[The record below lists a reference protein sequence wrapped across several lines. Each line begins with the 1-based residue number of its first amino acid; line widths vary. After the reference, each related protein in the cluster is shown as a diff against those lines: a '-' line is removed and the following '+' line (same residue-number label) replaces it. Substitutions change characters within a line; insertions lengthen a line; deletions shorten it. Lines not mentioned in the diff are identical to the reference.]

1 MITSPDT
8 YPLWKTRRP
17 VISVNNITS
26 DDSAQCVTRYRYLVY
41 SPAAEVAA
49 GETAEERLNATAA
62 ASGKSPD
69 SGGGTGVGTG
79 VGGGSVHSMGMYSVD
94 SSPTTMSTMMKT
106 PRLGNAQYTKV
117 IEYENPWAV
126 PPPGV
131 APPRDGSSPTIS
143 DSVNSLTM
151 TGPVLSSNSLNSRFS
166 SGVIHGAPEHVPY
179 RTTILASETD
189 VSEQVDTWNC
199 AEDATF
205 RPYMEAMNMMD
216 ASIIMRGGG
225 GSNDGNNISRMEIE
239 ADSDDDNDAGNNMD
253 TDAAG
258 MSDDY
263 DDDED
268 DDDDA
273 NVTPTGKGR
282 LYLVCFHLPL
292 IVSHDTAT
300 GEWDVVWNESLL
312 AKTTQRLPVG
322 DITAQY
328 EMQWIGTATLPR
340 KADGSSYTD
349 EELKPLHAKLAEL
362 NCFVLFLPDDVR
374 SAHYYGM
381 CKQVLWPAF
390 HNIDLLDLSEAG
402 FDNIYNNAANYNNA
416 STLAGDYDAVQFSND
431 TSIVS
436 DWDQSRLED
445 WWAAY
450 KKVNRIFSDH
460 VCSLVTHK
468 ASEESIV
475 WVHDYHLSLLPK
487 YIHTSEVI
495 KYGYRR
501 SKMVFF
507 LHIPFPTS
515 QIFRELECGDAI
527 LEGML
532 HSNIIGF
539 HAFDHARHFLHS
551 CKRIKGCD
559 YDTLVGGLIGV
570 KFEKQVVV
578 VDMSNVSIEVDQ
590 TQLVLELPET
600 HEICERYKLKYANK
614 QLIAGVDVAQRLSGV
629 AQKLLAFERLLADY
643 PVWQGKVVMIQRM
656 LIPNTRKADEVS
668 TLKQVRML
676 ANRIKTTFSSHH
688 VIDYMEYN
696 QSSLKIHERLG
707 LWLAS
712 DIYLSTVVREGLNL
726 GPLEYI
732 YARKEPVEAGVV
744 IASEFSAVCSVLN
757 GALRVN
763 PFDVQMTA
771 SCIDKALTM
780 PQSEK
785 EGRRHRDI
793 DFVSSCPSSQW
804 TRNVLR
810 DLNEITAM
818 NPEVHQAQ
826 PTLKNRESTS
836 FSTTGEPYA
845 SPFEIHKA
853 YVETSKRVIILDFN
867 GTLVRKE
874 PTGKYLKREIL
885 GTSGQK
891 PPSTVVKAL
900 KTLSSDPQNVVF
912 VVSGDTQENLVS
924 AIGSISGLGLAAS
937 NGACFAWPCKERQE
951 GHEWYSFE
959 FGDDW
964 NAVKELALPIMSKYT
979 ARTNGSTMKLSDASI
994 GWSYYSCD
1002 PEWGSLQAR
1011 HLLVE
1016 LQHQL
1021 AAFEVRFVT
1030 IKGGLEVVPKM
1041 MNKGVVVKKILREVA
1056 SRNNQQGLDFV
1067 LCIGDDV
1074 TDEKMFTSVYKFKS
1088 EENDEY
1094 HNVVPSPAVKPK
1106 SSTINVPDERIMKEI
1121 QSLKYKSDPENI
1133 DYAFTITVGKKNMGT
1148 SSMNS
1153 AMADPSAVGPTT
1165 NASLYINDATE
1176 VEDILVTLAGG
1187 EVTERSMS
1195 WDFNDGGGIE
1205 YFS

>member
-1 MITSPDT
+1 
-8 YPLWKTRRP
+8 
-17 VISVNNITS
+17 
-26 DDSAQCVTRYRYLVY
+26 
-41 SPAAEVAA
+41 VAI

-62 ASGKSPD
+62 AAAGHSPGAA
-69 SGGGTGVGTG
+69 ST
-79 VGGGSVHSMGMYSVD
+79 GGSMHSIGMNSVS
-94 SSPTTMSTMMKT
+94 SSPTNASMSRLVGAGNSKAMM
-106 PRLGNAQYTKV
+106 LGNGPYTKV
-117 IEYENPWAV
+117 IEYENPWA
-126 PPPGV
+126 PPPA
-131 APPRDGSSPTIS
+131 APAIRAGSSPTIT
-143 DSVNSLTM
+143 DSSNSVHTNTMM

-166 SGVIHGAPEHVPY
+166 SGAGVNNGVPEHAPY
-179 RTTILASETD
+179 RTTILAGDDKD
-189 VSEQVDTWNC
+189 VVVRVDTWNC

-205 RPYMEAMNMMD
+205 RPYMEAMNMDVMS
-216 ASIIMRGGG
+216 AANAG
-225 GSNDGNNISRMEIE
+225 NISQLGSTASSVDE
-239 ADSDDDNDAGNNMD
+239 
-253 TDAAG
+253 
-258 MSDDY
+258 
-263 DDDED
+263 DDED
-268 DDDDA
+268 EEGLAESRMDTTALEDDKEKADNNNDD
-273 NVTPTGKGR
+273 NGKSK

-292 IVSHDTAT
+292 IVTHDDADT
-300 GEWDVVWNESLL
+300 GEWHVVWNESLL

-322 DITAQY
+322 DITSQY
-328 EMQWIGTATLPR
+328 DMHWIGTATLPQ
-340 KADGSSYTD
+340 KADGSEYTD
-349 EELKPLHAKLAEL
+349 EELEPLHVKLKEL
-362 NCFVLFLPDDVR
+362 ECTVLFLPDDIR
-374 SAHYYGM
+374 RAHYYGM

-402 FDNIYNNAANYNNA
+402 FDNIYNVGNNNP
-416 STLAGDYDAVQFSND
+416 LVGDYDAVQFSVSN
-431 TSIVS
+431 SIVS

-450 KKVNRIFSDH
+450 RRVNRIFSDH

-468 ASEESIV
+468 TAESII

-495 KYGYRR
+495 KYGCRR

-515 QIFRELECGDAI
+515 QIFRELECGDAL

-570 KFEKQVVV
+570 KFDKRVVV

-590 TQLVLELPET
+590 TMIGLEHPET
-600 HEICERYKLKYANK
+600 HEICERYKTKYAK
-614 QLIAGVDVAQRLSGV
+614 KHVIAGVDVAQRLSGV

-643 PVWQGKVVMIQRM
+643 PVWQGKVVLIQRM
-656 LIPNTRKADEVS
+656 LIPNTRRTDEIS

-676 ANRIKTTFSSHH
+676 VNRIKNTFSTHH
-688 VIDYMEYN
+688 VIDYMEFN
-696 QSSLKIHERLG
+696 QSSLRMHERLG

-726 GPLEYI
+726 MPLEYI
-732 YARKEPVEAGVV
+732 YARKEPAEAGVV

-780 PQSEK
+780 PHIER

-810 DLNEITAM
+810 DLSEITCM
-818 NPEVHQAQ
+818 NPEVHLQVQ
-826 PTLKNRESTS
+826 PTLKNHESSTLT
-836 FSTTGEPYA
+836 TTGEPYA
-845 SPFEIHKA
+845 SPYEIHKA
-853 YVETSKRVIILDFN
+853 YNETSKRVIILDFN

-891 PPSTVVKAL
+891 PPSTVMKAL

-912 VVSGDTQENLVS
+912 VVSGDTQENLES

-937 NGACFAWPCKERQE
+937 NGACFAWPCKEGQQ
-951 GHEWYSFE
+951 GHQWYSFE

-1016 LQHQL
+1016 LEHQL
-1021 AAFEVRFVT
+1021 AAFDVRFVT

-1041 MNKGVVVKKILREVA
+1041 MNKGVVVTKILREVA
-1056 SRNNQQGLDFV
+1056 SRNNQQGLDFI

-1088 EENDEY
+1088 EENDDY

-1106 SSTINVPDERIMKEI
+1106 SSTIVVPDARVMQEVP
-1121 QSLKYKSDPENI
+1121 SLRYKSDPENI
-1133 DYAFTITVGKKNMGT
+1133 DYAFTITVGKKNMGNPNV
-1148 SSMNS
+1148 NS
-1153 AMADPSAVGPTT
+1153 AVVDPSAVGPST

-1205 YFS
+1205 FFS

>member
-1 MITSPDT
+1 
-8 YPLWKTRRP
+8 
-17 VISVNNITS
+17 V
-26 DDSAQCVTRYRYLVY
+26 
-41 SPAAEVAA
+41 
-49 GETAEERLNATAA
+49 GETAEDRLNATAA
-62 ASGKSPD
+62 AAGHSPG
-69 SGGGTGVGTG
+69 SASASASN
-79 VGGGSVHSMGMYSVD
+79 VGGGGSSSMHSMGMNSVS
-94 SSPTTMSTMMKT
+94 SSPTTASMSKLVSSS
-106 PRLGNAQYTKV
+106 RKAVLGNAQYTKV
-117 IEYENPWAV
+117 IEYENPWAAT
-126 PPPGV
+126 PTTP
-131 APPRDGSSPTIS
+131 APPRAGSSPTFN
-143 DSVNSLTM
+143 DSVHSFGNTSM
-151 TGPVLSSNSLNSRFS
+151 TGPVLSSNSLNSRLS
-166 SGVIHGAPEHVPY
+166 SGVNGVPEHTPY
-179 RTTILASETD
+179 RTTILAGDKKGE
-189 VSEQVDTWNC
+189 VQVDTWNC

-205 RPYMEAMNMMD
+205 RPYMEAMNMHMD
-216 ASIIMRGGG
+216 VMSAGVGAG
-225 GSNDGNNISRMEIE
+225 NISRLGSSASS
-239 ADSDDDNDAGNNMD
+239 ADAE
-253 TDAAG
+253 
-258 MSDDY
+258 
-263 DDDED
+263 DDED
-268 DDDDA
+268 DDDVDNVCAA
-273 NVTPTGKGR
+273 NNMDTIIAASEDDDQADNEKSQ

-292 IVSHDTAT
+292 IVTHDAAT
-300 GEWDVVWNESLL
+300 GEWQVVWNESLL

-322 DITAQY
+322 DITSQY
-328 EMQWIGTATLPR
+328 DLHWIGTATLPQ
-340 KADGSSYTD
+340 KADGSEYTD
-349 EELKPLHAKLAEL
+349 EELEPLHVKLKEL
-362 NCFVLFLPDDVR
+362 DCTVLFLPDDIR
-374 SAHYYGM
+374 RAHYYGM

-402 FDNIYNNAANYNNA
+402 FDNIYNVGNNNP
-416 STLAGDYDAVQFSND
+416 LVGDYDAVQFSVSN
-431 TSIVS
+431 SIVS

-450 KKVNRIFSDH
+450 RRVNRIFSDH

-468 ASEESIV
+468 TAESII
-475 WVHDYHLSLLPK
+475 WVHDYHLSLVPK

-495 KYGYRR
+495 KYGCRR

-570 KFEKQVVV
+570 KFDKRVVV

-590 TQLVLELPET
+590 TTIGLEHPET
-600 HEICERYKLKYANK
+600 HEICERYKTKYAK
-614 QLIAGVDVAQRLSGV
+614 KHVIAGVDVAQRLSGV

-643 PVWQGKVVMIQRM
+643 PVWQGKVVLIQRM
-656 LIPNTRKADEVS
+656 LIPNSRRTDEIS

-676 ANRIKTTFSSHH
+676 VNRIKNTFSTHH
-688 VIDYMEYN
+688 VIDYMEFN
-696 QSSLKIHERLG
+696 QSSLRMHERLG

-726 GPLEYI
+726 MPLEYI
-732 YARKEPVEAGVV
+732 YARKEPAEAGVV

-780 PQSEK
+780 PHIER

-810 DLNEITAM
+810 DLSEITCM
-818 NPEVHQAQ
+818 NPEVHPQVQ
-826 PTLKNRESTS
+826 PTLKNRENSALT
-836 FSTTGEPYA
+836 TTGEPYA
-845 SPFEIHKA
+845 SPYEIHKA
-853 YVETSKRVIILDFN
+853 YNETSKRVIILDFN

-891 PPSTVVKAL
+891 PPSTVMKAL

-912 VVSGDTQENLVS
+912 VVSGDTQENLES

-937 NGACFAWPCKERQE
+937 NGACFAWPCKEGQQ
-951 GHEWYSFE
+951 GHQWYSFE

-1016 LQHQL
+1016 LEHQL
-1021 AAFEVRFVT
+1021 AAFDVRFVT

-1056 SRNNQQGLDFV
+1056 SRNNQQGLDFI

-1088 EENDEY
+1088 EENDDY

-1106 SSTINVPDERIMKEI
+1106 SSTIVVPDERVMKEVP
-1121 QSLKYKSDPENI
+1121 SLRYKSDPENI
-1133 DYAFTITVGKKNMGT
+1133 DYAFTITVGKKNMGNP
-1148 SSMNS
+1148 SVNS
-1153 AMADPSAVGPTT
+1153 AVVDPSAVGPST

-1195 WDFNDGGGIE
+1195 WDFNDGGGIDF
-1205 YFS
+1205 FS